1 MKCEYSALWAPAEHS
16 WACCSSASK
25 AAQPEKGSGAGG
37 AGTGHTA
44 AACAPL
50 NGTVTCRDSAF
61 AYSHTGQMH
70 LIITLH
76 FKRLSQLWMYRCCI
90 ITYCG
95 FYTNLGY
102 AVRAR
107 HKLSLCCCRGYFVL
121 GPGAPGHGV
130 LNPAAGGWGCAEARH
145 QPQAP
150 ALLLTKGGN
159 SDSRGTA
166 RVRLT
171 LQQPTGWWFEKLF
184 RDLEIQ
190 LQFPVL
196 LNSESASSICQACT
210 QSSGGSEW

>member
-1 MKCEYSALWAPAEHS
+1 MWIFSALGPLLSTAEPA
-16 WACCSSASK
+16 
-25 AAQPEKGSGAGG
+25 AAQLQRQRSLRKEAGLGAQGP
-37 AGTGHTA
+37 ATRLLRVHRSTA
-44 AACAPL
+44 PSRAR
-50 NGTVTCRDSAF
+50 TQHSAIL
-61 AYSHTGQMH
+61 TQGQMH

-102 AVRAR
+102 AVRAG
-107 HKLSLCCCRGYFVL
+107 HKLSLCCSRGYFVL

-130 LNPAAGGWGCAEARH
+130 LNPGAGGWGYAKDGH

-150 ALLLTKGGN
+150 ALLLSKGGN
-159 SDSRGTA
+159 PDSCSTA

-171 LQQPTGWWFEKLF
+171 PQQPTGWWFEKLF

-196 LNSESASSICQACT
+196 LDSEFASSICQACT